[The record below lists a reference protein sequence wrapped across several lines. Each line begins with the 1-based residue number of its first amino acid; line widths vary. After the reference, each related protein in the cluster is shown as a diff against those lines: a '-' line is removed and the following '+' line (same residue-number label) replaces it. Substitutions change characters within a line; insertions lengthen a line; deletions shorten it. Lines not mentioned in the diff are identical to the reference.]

1 MTYDENSNPVDAQ
14 QEDAWLD
21 DLKAFLDEDPSN
33 PPKPV
38 PDFPNPFE
46 TEMSDVFREFGT
58 DAPEQA
64 KPAAACAAMEPLPRQ
79 QKEKRQA
86 KQKEKQEDNPRRAV
100 IFLTILVLLEA
111 AAIIAVVA
119 SWLLWMK

>member
-46 TEMSDVFREFGT
+46 TEMSDVL
-58 DAPEQA
+58 APMPRSRQSPLR
-64 KPAAACAAMEPLPRQ
+64 PAQLWSLCP
-79 QKEKRQA
+79 
-86 KQKEKQEDNPRRAV
+86 DSRRKSVRPSRKKSRRITPAV
-100 IFLTILVLLEA
+100 R
-111 AAIIAVVA
+111 
-119 SWLLWMK
+119 